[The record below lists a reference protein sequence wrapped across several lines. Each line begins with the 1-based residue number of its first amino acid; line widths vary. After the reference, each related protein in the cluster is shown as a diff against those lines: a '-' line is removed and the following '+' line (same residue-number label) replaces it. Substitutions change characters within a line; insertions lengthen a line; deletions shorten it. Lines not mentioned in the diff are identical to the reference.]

1 MPAAMRRFLP
11 LVVLAL
17 AGCTNAPGAGL
28 LDCTFPSRPKR
39 DRTPERDVRPP
50 GTVPDVG
57 PRGPAVPGGSDR
69 DPPAPPIPPPAGLD
83 RN

>member
-1 MPAAMRRFLP
+1 MRRLP
-11 LVVLAL
+11 LLLVLAL

-50 GTVPDVG
+50 GPGVDVG
-57 PRGPAVPGGSDR
+57 PRPGPVVPGPRGED
-69 DPPAPPIPPPAGLD
+69 PPIPPPADL
-83 RN
+83 RKN